1 MEMEMKT
8 NAQIIKRLR
17 EEKSWSQEHL
27 AEAAG
32 LSLRTVQRVETDGN
46 ASAETRL
53 ALASTLGIDVSELST
68 SAGGEAS
75 TQGPPTP
82 FHESKKAG
90 FLRHGLIYV
99 VVCTALVLMD
109 WKQNGHLVWSFY
121 PVLGWGFGLLL
132 HGIKAVRLIDGSAKA
147 GFLRHSV
154 IYGVVCTALVVL
166 DWKQNG
172 RLVWSFYPILGW
184 GLGLFFHGM
193 KVVRISGDR

>member
-8 NAQIIKRLR
+8 NARIIKRLR

-53 ALASTLGIDVSELST
+53 ALASALGIDVVELSA

-75 TQGPPTP
+75 AQGSSTP
-82 FHESKKAG
+82 FRESKKAE
-90 FLRHGLIYV
+90 FLRHCVFYGVI
-99 VVCTALVLMD
+99 CGALVLM
-109 WKQNGHLVWSFY
+109 
-121 PVLGWGFGLLL
+121 
-132 HGIKAVRLIDGSAKA
+132 
-147 GFLRHSV
+147 
-154 IYGVVCTALVVL
+154 

-172 RLVWSFYPILGW
+172 RLVWSFYPVLGW
-184 GLGLFFHGM
+184 GIGLFFHGM